1 MSLDDFMF
9 AMIIAGA
16 VLSGAHLCIS
26 FRRWRF
32 DNAAALRRE
41 LTYRHLHADRLSA
54 STKML
59 QTQASQSRR
68 ASQVQDP
75 TKLSGSAFQLALQMP
90 RELGDG
96 RMLE

>member
-16 VLSGAHLCIS
+16 VLSGVHLCIS

-41 LTYRHLHADRLSA
+41 LTYRDLHADRLSA
-54 STKML
+54 NTKNV
-59 QTQASQSRR
+59 TDAGIAESQIVTS
-68 ASQVQDP
+68 
-75 TKLSGSAFQLALQMP
+75 SGSH
-90 RELGDG
+90 
-96 RMLE
+96 

>member
-16 VLSGAHLCIS
+16 VLSGVHLCIS

-41 LTYRHLHADRLSA
+41 LTYRHLHADRLS
-54 STKML
+54 SG
-59 QTQASQSRR
+59 QASDSSAGIAESQSVT
-68 ASQVQDP
+68 S
-75 TKLSGSAFQLALQMP
+75 SGSH
-90 RELGDG
+90 
-96 RMLE
+96 

>member
-32 DNAAALRRE
+32 DNAAALLRE
-41 LTYRHLHADRLSA
+41 LTYRHLHADSLSA
-54 STKML
+54 NTKNV
-59 QTQASQSRR
+59 TDAGIAESQIVTS
-68 ASQVQDP
+68 
-75 TKLSGSAFQLALQMP
+75 SGSH
-90 RELGDG
+90 
-96 RMLE
+96 

>member
-54 STKML
+54 GTKNV
-59 QTQASQSRR
+59 TDAGIAESQSLTR
-68 ASQVQDP
+68 
-75 TKLSGSAFQLALQMP
+75 SGSH
-90 RELGDG
+90 
-96 RMLE
+96 

>member
-16 VLSGAHLCIS
+16 VLSGTHLRIS

-41 LTYRHLHADRLSA
+41 LTHRNLHVNRLSSGLA
-54 STKML
+54 SDSAAGAKNVSD
-59 QTQASQSRR
+59 AGIVESQS
-68 ASQVQDP
+68 V
-75 TKLSGSAFQLALQMP
+75 TTSGSP
-90 RELGDG
+90 
-96 RMLE
+96 

>member
-32 DNAAALRRE
+32 DSAAALRRE
-41 LTYRHLHADRLSA
+41 LTYRNLHEERLSSA
-54 STKML
+54 GI
-59 QTQASQSRR
+59 AESQSIT
-68 ASQVQDP
+68 S
-75 TKLSGSAFQLALQMP
+75 SGSH
-90 RELGDG
+90 
-96 RMLE
+96 

>member
-41 LTYRHLHADRLSA
+41 LIFRHLHAGRLSA
-54 STKML
+54 GRKN
-59 QTQASQSRR
+59 APDAGVEESQSVT
-68 ASQVQDP
+68 S
-75 TKLSGSAFQLALQMP
+75 SGSH
-90 RELGDG
+90 
-96 RMLE
+96 

>member
-41 LTYRHLHADRLSA
+41 LTYRHLHADRLSSGA
-54 STKML
+54 SDSP
-59 QTQASQSRR
+59 AGIAESQSLT
-68 ASQVQDP
+68 SV
-75 TKLSGSAFQLALQMP
+75 GSH
-90 RELGDG
+90 
-96 RMLE
+96 